1 MAEKLLKKSYLHS
14 NFKKITYDSLWNT
27 KGVFTTI
34 KVIGNKPKF
43 IFLKEHISNLNRSL
57 KIFNINF
64 SINENN
70 FKKLI
75 SDELKDNM
83 NYNHLL
89 RIAINNKQISISL
102 RKNLRQNQF
111 FTGVL
116 VKYKRPMPEIK
127 NLRYKKILEFLK
139 RIKTNFNEVIL
150 FNKNSI
156 LEGCTTNIICVKDK
170 KLYIPI
176 NNYYHGITLR
186 FIRKYSKRKVF
197 KENIP
202 LEKLKLFDEI
212 LLVGSGKGI
221 VALKNIPQIK
231 WRKKSQII
239 YKELK
244 QIYNSYIKR
253 QKN

>member
-1 MAEKLLKKSYLHS
+1 MVEKLLKKSYLHS
-14 NFKKITYDSLWNT
+14 NLKKTTYDSLWNT

-43 IFLKEHISNLNRSL
+43 VFLKEHISNLNRSL

-64 SINENN
+64 SINTEN

-75 SDELKDNM
+75 KDELKKNI

-89 RIAINNKQISISL
+89 RIAINNKKISISL
-102 RKNLRQNQF
+102 RKNFKQNQF
-111 FTGVL
+111 FIGVL
-116 VKYKRPMPEIK
+116 AKYKRPMAEIK
-127 NLRYKKILEFLK
+127 NLRYKKILKLLSS
-139 RIKTNFNEVIL
+139 ININSNEVIL
-150 FNKNSI
+150 FNKDTI
-156 LEGCTTNIICVKDK
+156 LEGCTTNIICVKNK
-170 KLYIPI
+170 KLYIPV
-176 NNYYHGITLR
+176 NNYYNGITLR
-186 FIRKYSKRKVF
+186 FIKKYSKRKF
-197 KENIP
+197 LKENIP
-202 LEKLKLFDEI
+202 IEKLKLFDEI

-239 YKELK
+239 YKQLK
-244 QIYNSYIKR
+244 KIYNSHLKR